1 MYLYEVFQKRN
12 LNRIKTAIET
22 YHCDLFCFY
31 RTPNIFY
38 IVCMYLLI
46 NIHQFQK
53 KTIFL
58 PTNHYSCIVTTA
70 SYTKVFYLRKK
81 TFDLSLA
88 HKHLYRREL
97 PTNAV

>member
-38 IVCMYLLI
+38 YCCPLNVLQCLTMLFLATDKPPLKGFNGCPLNKFARTMYK
-46 NIHQFQK
+46 F
-53 KTIFL
+53 
-58 PTNHYSCIVTTA
+58 HY
-70 SYTKVFYLRKK
+70 KW
-81 TFDLSLA
+81 
-88 HKHLYRREL
+88 LY
-97 PTNAV
+97 